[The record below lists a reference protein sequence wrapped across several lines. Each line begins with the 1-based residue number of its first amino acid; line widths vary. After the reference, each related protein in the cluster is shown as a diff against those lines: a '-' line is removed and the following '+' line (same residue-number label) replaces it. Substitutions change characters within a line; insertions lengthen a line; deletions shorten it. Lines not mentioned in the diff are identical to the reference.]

1 MIDSIKVTCGQCQH
15 FTRHDDNYTDE
26 YDNNGL
32 CSVWMKRVKE
42 GGTILE
48 LSHFFIQQ
56 LGGCSTNDETPRHC
70 NKFVEK
76 SNGKYNFVVGD

>member
-1 MIDSIKVTCGQCQH
+1 MSDSITVTCGQCQH
-15 FTRHDDNYTDE
+15 FTCHDDNYTDE

-48 LSHFFIQQ
+48 LSHF
-56 LGGCSTNDETPRHC
+56 L
-70 NKFVEK
+70 
-76 SNGKYNFVVGD
+76 SNN